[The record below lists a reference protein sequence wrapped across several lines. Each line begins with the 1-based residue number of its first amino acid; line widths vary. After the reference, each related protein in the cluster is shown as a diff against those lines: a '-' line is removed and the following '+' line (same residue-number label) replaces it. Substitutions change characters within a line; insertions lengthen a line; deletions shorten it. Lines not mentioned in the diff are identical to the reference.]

1 MIDTTKLIPRSKPL
15 NDIKKDVIEI
25 DNLLKERLVIKKV
38 RDGILRQQEERRKR
52 FARESFLESRKK
64 GGDDGLDVDPKSKK
78 PKSLVGAFISSILK
92 NLSVVALGKMGA
104 LFKVGK
110 LLSVALSPKVLIIA
124 GTLSILKNVLN
135 SVAGTKDTLRDADF
149 TKVEGNKT
157 RDKIDNFI
165 TALNVMVGS
174 LIAGAVVSRISRAR
188 ANRLAQL
195 REDNIFKSQFNQRVA
210 KINEASDARAKADAV
225 RQEEEAYQNRERARR
240 KREQENIEF
249 ARDLRKREDV
259 RQTEAMQRRA
269 ERNIQ
274 KEVGGQMVER
284 GARTTTSV
292 IDRSVGGSRVIK
304 KNLFIIDP
312 AEGFDVKN
320 KMTSDGVE
328 KFFLGDSNIRLN
340 ETSVG
345 GRPVFEAQKSPALK
359 RRIAKTLGVKPSDFN
374 LDDVTDSFEIRSNLG
389 VKARIDAGKDALLDE
404 INMSRSRDFSP
415 RQRSDMRVLLE
426 NLGTTDKFA
435 QRTERSRQ
443 RAAADPSSV
452 MGTGR
457 KGSDVASRGR
467 VGSRQFLRPDGT
479 STDDAYRAALK
490 KVKPKSSTAK
500 ITAKTLKSKGIR
512 GFLARTVGQ
521 IPFLG
526 DLIFMLIDIFVFGQ
540 PPGRAAFMA
549 VGGALLGFL
558 GGLLGSLAG
567 PAGAL
572 ALGIL
577 GGIGGD
583 MLGGMLY
590 DVMFGSPSRVNP
602 LDRLP
607 RTGFKQFIKGF
618 AEDFKGLFGFAK
630 KARGKSIG
638 GFASFGKYM
647 LGEEGREFVLD
658 ADSTASIERNYPGLL
673 MALNKADYGGALD
686 VLKSRAFYEEG
697 AGGSERMLPVPIP
710 IPSSKNQYARSSG
723 VILTRR
729 VPFND
734 LTYSQLYRRG

>member
-1 MIDTTKLIPRSKPL
+1 MIDSAKLIPRSKPSSLPKESITNL
-15 NDIKKDVIEI
+15 NVIKKDVIEI
-25 DNLLKERLVIKKV
+25 DNLLKERLVLRKV

-52 FARESFLESRKK
+52 FARESFLEGRKK
-64 GGDDGLDVDPKSKK
+64 RGGDDGLDVDPKSKK
-78 PKSLVGAFISSILK
+78 PKSLVGAFISSLLN

-104 LFKVGK
+104 LLKVGK

-124 GTLSILKNVLN
+124 GTLAILKNVLN
-135 SVAGTKDTLRDADF
+135 SVSGTKDTLRGADF
-149 TKVEGNKT
+149 TKVEGTKT

-165 TALNVMVGS
+165 TALNVMVTS
-174 LIAGAVVSRISRAR
+174 LVVGAVVSRASRAR
-188 ANRLAQL
+188 ANKLASL
-195 REDNIFKSQFNQRVA
+195 REDAIFRSRLREIGKEVKAEKLR
-210 KINEASDARAKADAV
+210 KDEAFDNARARADAEFDFEEDIKNRQKADAFYESPADV
-225 RQEEEAYQNRERARR
+225 EVKERAKKRYGSSIERR
-240 KREQENIEF
+240 VEVKAGARNLNVETGSIMGGIEEKQFIRKTRINPNELFKQELKKEKGKIKRSGFNPNTVIGDDFVNFLKNENVEGNRLVKMDPNGVPLFRDDLGNFRPFSQLSTGEKGTYVSLQNARKSTLAKFNRSIEITPKPISKDAAAKF
-249 ARDLRKREDV
+249 LELRKITPEDRAKRFNQAFGKPTGADPFTGAPTYRVNPRGRE
-259 RQTEAMQRRA
+259 
-269 ERNIQ
+269 
-274 KEVGGQMVER
+274 
-284 GARTTTSV
+284 
-292 IDRSVGGSRVIK
+292 
-304 KNLFIIDP
+304 IDP
-312 AEGFDVKN
+312 VTG
-320 KMTSDGVE
+320 M
-328 KFFLGDSNIRLN
+328 
-340 ETSVG
+340 
-345 GRPVFEAQKSPALK
+345 LK
-359 RRIAKTLGVKPSDFN
+359 AKRAPKKIA
-374 LDDVTDSFEIRSNLG
+374 
-389 VKARIDAGKDALLDE
+389 
-404 INMSRSRDFSP
+404 
-415 RQRSDMRVLLE
+415 
-426 NLGTTDKFA
+426 TT
-435 QRTERSRQ
+435 
-443 RAAADPSSV
+443 
-452 MGTGR
+452 G
-457 KGSDVASRGR
+457 
-467 VGSRQFLRPDGT
+467 
-479 STDDAYRAALK
+479 
-490 KVKPKSSTAK
+490 AK

-512 GFLARTVGQ
+512 GLLAKTVGQ

-572 ALGIL
+572 ALGLL

-583 MLGGMLY
+583 MLGGLLY
-590 DVMFGSPSRVNP
+590 DMMFGSPSRVNP

-618 AEDFKGLFGFAK
+618 AKDFEDLFTVAK
-630 KARGKSIG
+630 KTRGKSIG

-673 MALNKADYGGALD
+673 MALNKADYDGALE

-729 VPFND
+729 VPLNN

>member
-1 MIDTTKLIPRSKPL
+1 MIDSAKLIPRSKPSSLPKESITNL
-15 NDIKKDVIEI
+15 NVIKKDVIEI
-25 DNLLKERLVIKKV
+25 DNLLKERLVLRKV

-52 FARESFLESRKK
+52 FARESFLEGRKK
-64 GGDDGLDVDPKSKK
+64 RGGDDGLDVDPKSKK
-78 PKSLVGAFISSILK
+78 PKSLVGAFISSILN

-104 LFKVGK
+104 LLKVGK

-124 GTLSILKNVLN
+124 GTLAILKNVLN
-135 SVAGTKDTLRDADF
+135 SVSGTKDTLRGADF
-149 TKVEGNKT
+149 TKVEGTKT

-165 TALNVMVGS
+165 TALNVMVTS
-174 LIAGAVVSRISRAR
+174 LLVGAVVSRASRAR
-188 ANRLAQL
+188 ANKLASL
-195 REDNIFKSQFNQRVA
+195 REDAIFRSRLREFGKEIKAEKLR
-210 KINEASDARAKADAV
+210 KDEAFDNARARADAEFDFEEDIKNRQKADAFYESPADV
-225 RQEEEAYQNRERARR
+225 EVKERAKKRYGSSIERR
-240 KREQENIEF
+240 VEVKAGARNLNVETGSIMGGIEEKQFIRKTRINPNELFKQELKKEKSKIKRGGFNPNTVIGDDFVNFLKNENVEGNRLVKMDPNGVPLFRDDLGNFRPFSQLSTGEKGTYVSLQNARKSALAKFNRSIEITPKPISKDAAAKF
-249 ARDLRKREDV
+249 LELRKITPEDKAKRFSQAFGKPTGADPFTGAPTYRVNPRGRE
-259 RQTEAMQRRA
+259 
-269 ERNIQ
+269 
-274 KEVGGQMVER
+274 
-284 GARTTTSV
+284 
-292 IDRSVGGSRVIK
+292 
-304 KNLFIIDP
+304 IDP
-312 AEGFDVKN
+312 VTG
-320 KMTSDGVE
+320 M
-328 KFFLGDSNIRLN
+328 
-340 ETSVG
+340 
-345 GRPVFEAQKSPALK
+345 LK
-359 RRIAKTLGVKPSDFN
+359 AK
-374 LDDVTDSFEIRSNLG
+374 
-389 VKARIDAGKDALLDE
+389 
-404 INMSRSRDFSP
+404 
-415 RQRSDMRVLLE
+415 RVPKKTA
-426 NLGTTDKFA
+426 TT
-435 QRTERSRQ
+435 
-443 RAAADPSSV
+443 
-452 MGTGR
+452 G
-457 KGSDVASRGR
+457 
-467 VGSRQFLRPDGT
+467 
-479 STDDAYRAALK
+479 
-490 KVKPKSSTAK
+490 AK

-512 GFLARTVGQ
+512 GLLAKTVGQ

-567 PAGAL
+567 PPGAL
-572 ALGIL
+572 ALGLL

-590 DVMFGSPSRVNP
+590 DMMFGSPSRVNP

-618 AEDFKGLFGFAK
+618 AKDFEDLFTVAK
-630 KARGKSIG
+630 KTRGKSIG

-723 VILTRR
+723 LVLTRR
-729 VPFND
+729 VSLNH

>member
-25 DNLLKERLVIKKV
+25 DNLLKKRLVLRNV
-38 RDGILRQQEERRKR
+38 RDGILRQQEERKR
-52 FARESFLESRKK
+52 RFERESFLEGRKK

-78 PKSLVGAFISSILK
+78 PKSLVGAFISGILN

-104 LFKVGK
+104 LLKIGK

-124 GTLSILKNVLN
+124 GTLAILKNVLN

-165 TALNVMVGS
+165 TALNIMVTS
-174 LIAGAVVSRISRAR
+174 LVVGAVVSRASRAR
-188 ANRLAQL
+188 ANRLASL
-195 REDNIFKSQFNQRVA
+195 REDAIFRSRLREIGKEIKTEKLR
-210 KINEASDARAKADAV
+210 KDEAFDNARARADAEFDFKEDIKNRQKADVTYESPADV
-225 RQEEEAYQNRERARR
+225 EVKERAKKRYGSSIERR
-240 KREQENIEF
+240 VEVKAGARNLNVETGSIMGGIEEKQFIRKTRINPNELFKQELKKEKGKIKRGGFNPNTIIGDDFVNFLKNEKIEGNRLVKMDPNGVPLF
-249 ARDLRKREDV
+249 RDDLGNFRPFSQLSTGEKGTYVSLQNARKSALAKFNRSIEITPKPISKDAAAKFLELRKITPEDKAKRFSQAFGKPTGADPFTGAPTYRVNPRGRE
-259 RQTEAMQRRA
+259 
-269 ERNIQ
+269 
-274 KEVGGQMVER
+274 
-284 GARTTTSV
+284 
-292 IDRSVGGSRVIK
+292 
-304 KNLFIIDP
+304 IDP
-312 AEGFDVKN
+312 VTG
-320 KMTSDGVE
+320 M
-328 KFFLGDSNIRLN
+328 
-340 ETSVG
+340 
-345 GRPVFEAQKSPALK
+345 LK
-359 RRIAKTLGVKPSDFN
+359 AKRAPKKT
-374 LDDVTDSFEIRSNLG
+374 
-389 VKARIDAGKDALLDE
+389 A
-404 INMSRSRDFSP
+404 
-415 RQRSDMRVLLE
+415 
-426 NLGTTDKFA
+426 TT
-435 QRTERSRQ
+435 
-443 RAAADPSSV
+443 
-452 MGTGR
+452 G
-457 KGSDVASRGR
+457 
-467 VGSRQFLRPDGT
+467 
-479 STDDAYRAALK
+479 
-490 KVKPKSSTAK
+490 AK

-729 VPFND
+729 VPLNN

>member
-25 DNLLKERLVIKKV
+25 DNLLKERLVLRNV

-52 FARESFLESRKK
+52 FARESFLEGRKK

-78 PKSLVGAFISSILK
+78 PKSLVGAFISGILN

-104 LFKVGK
+104 LLKIGK

-124 GTLSILKNVLN
+124 GTLAILKNVLN

-165 TALNVMVGS
+165 TALNIMVTS
-174 LIAGAVVSRISRAR
+174 LVVGAVVSRASRAR
-188 ANRLAQL
+188 ANRLASL
-195 REDNIFKSQFNQRVA
+195 REDAIFRSRLREIGKEIKTEKLR
-210 KINEASDARAKADAV
+210 KDEAFDNARARADAEFDFKEDIKNRQKADVTYESPADV
-225 RQEEEAYQNRERARR
+225 EVKERAKKRYGSSIERR
-240 KREQENIEF
+240 VEVKAGARNLNVETGSIMGGIEEKQFIRKTRINPNELFKQELKKEKGKIKRGGFNPNTIIGDDFVNFLKNEKIEGNRLVKMDPNGVPLF
-249 ARDLRKREDV
+249 RDDLGNFRPFSQLSTGEKGTYVSLQNARKSALAKFNRSIEITPKPISKDAAAKFLELRKITPEDKAKRFSQAFGKPTGADPFTGAPTYRVNPRGRE
-259 RQTEAMQRRA
+259 
-269 ERNIQ
+269 
-274 KEVGGQMVER
+274 
-284 GARTTTSV
+284 
-292 IDRSVGGSRVIK
+292 
-304 KNLFIIDP
+304 IDP
-312 AEGFDVKN
+312 VTG
-320 KMTSDGVE
+320 M
-328 KFFLGDSNIRLN
+328 
-340 ETSVG
+340 
-345 GRPVFEAQKSPALK
+345 LK
-359 RRIAKTLGVKPSDFN
+359 AKRAPKKT
-374 LDDVTDSFEIRSNLG
+374 
-389 VKARIDAGKDALLDE
+389 A
-404 INMSRSRDFSP
+404 
-415 RQRSDMRVLLE
+415 
-426 NLGTTDKFA
+426 TT
-435 QRTERSRQ
+435 
-443 RAAADPSSV
+443 
-452 MGTGR
+452 G
-457 KGSDVASRGR
+457 
-467 VGSRQFLRPDGT
+467 
-479 STDDAYRAALK
+479 
-490 KVKPKSSTAK
+490 AK

-729 VPFND
+729 VPLNN

>member
-25 DNLLKERLVIKKV
+25 DNLLKKRLVLRNV
-38 RDGILRQQEERRKR
+38 RDGILRQQEERKR
-52 FARESFLESRKK
+52 RFERESFLEGRKK
-64 GGDDGLDVDPKSKK
+64 EGDDGLDVDPKSKK
-78 PKSLVGAFISSILK
+78 PKSLVGAFISSVLN
-92 NLSVVALGKMGA
+92 NLSVVALGKMGG
-104 LFKVGK
+104 LLKIGKV
-110 LLSVALSPKVLIIA
+110 LSVLLSPKVLLIA
-124 GTLSILKNVLN
+124 GTITILKNVLD
-135 SVAGTKDTLRDADF
+135 SVAGTKDTLRGVDF

-165 TALNVMVGS
+165 TALNVMVGA
-174 LIAGAVVSRISRAR
+174 LIVGAVASRASRMRANKLASLREDAIFRSRLREIGKEIKAEKLRKDEAFDNARAR
-188 ANRLAQL
+188 ADAEFDFE
-195 REDNIFKSQFNQRVA
+195 EDIKNKQ
-210 KINEASDARAKADAV
+210 KADATFESPADV
-225 RQEEEAYQNRERARR
+225 EVKERAKKRYGSSIERR
-240 KREQENIEF
+240 VEVKAGARNLNVETGSIMGGIEEKQFIRKTRINPNELFKQELKKEKGKIKRGGFNPNTIIGDDFVNFLKNEKIEGNRLVKMDPNGVPLF
-249 ARDLRKREDV
+249 RDDLGNFRPFSQLSTGEKGTYVSLQNARKSALAKFNRSIEITPKPISKDAAAKFLELRKITPEDKAKRFSQAFGKPTGADPFTGAPTYRVNPRGRE
-259 RQTEAMQRRA
+259 
-269 ERNIQ
+269 
-274 KEVGGQMVER
+274 
-284 GARTTTSV
+284 
-292 IDRSVGGSRVIK
+292 
-304 KNLFIIDP
+304 IDP
-312 AEGFDVKN
+312 
-320 KMTSDGVE
+320 
-328 KFFLGDSNIRLN
+328 
-340 ETSVG
+340 ETG
-345 GRPVFEAQKSPALK
+345 MLK
-359 RRIAKTLGVKPSDFN
+359 AKRAPKKT
-374 LDDVTDSFEIRSNLG
+374 
-389 VKARIDAGKDALLDE
+389 A
-404 INMSRSRDFSP
+404 
-415 RQRSDMRVLLE
+415 
-426 NLGTTDKFA
+426 TT
-435 QRTERSRQ
+435 
-443 RAAADPSSV
+443 
-452 MGTGR
+452 G
-457 KGSDVASRGR
+457 
-467 VGSRQFLRPDGT
+467 
-479 STDDAYRAALK
+479 
-490 KVKPKSSTAK
+490 AK
-500 ITAKTLKSKGIR
+500 ITAKTLKGKGIR

-590 DVMFGSPSRVNP
+590 DVLFGSPSRVNP

-638 GFASFGKYM
+638 GFASFGEYM

-673 MALNKADYGGALD
+673 MALNKADYSGALD

-729 VPFND
+729 VPLNN

>member
-1 MIDTTKLIPRSKPL
+1 
-15 NDIKKDVIEI
+15 
-25 DNLLKERLVIKKV
+25 
-38 RDGILRQQEERRKR
+38 
-52 FARESFLESRKK
+52 
-64 GGDDGLDVDPKSKK
+64 
-78 PKSLVGAFISSILK
+78 
-92 NLSVVALGKMGA
+92 
-104 LFKVGK
+104 
-110 LLSVALSPKVLIIA
+110 
-124 GTLSILKNVLN
+124 
-135 SVAGTKDTLRDADF
+135 
-149 TKVEGNKT
+149 
-157 RDKIDNFI
+157 
-165 TALNVMVGS
+165 
-174 LIAGAVVSRISRAR
+174 
-188 ANRLAQL
+188 
-195 REDNIFKSQFNQRVA
+195 
-210 KINEASDARAKADAV
+210 
-225 RQEEEAYQNRERARR
+225 
-240 KREQENIEF
+240 
-249 ARDLRKREDV
+249 
-259 RQTEAMQRRA
+259 
-269 ERNIQ
+269 
-274 KEVGGQMVER
+274 
-284 GARTTTSV
+284 
-292 IDRSVGGSRVIK
+292 
-304 KNLFIIDP
+304 
-312 AEGFDVKN
+312 
-320 KMTSDGVE
+320 
-328 KFFLGDSNIRLN
+328 
-340 ETSVG
+340 
-345 GRPVFEAQKSPALK
+345 
-359 RRIAKTLGVKPSDFN
+359 
-374 LDDVTDSFEIRSNLG
+374 
-389 VKARIDAGKDALLDE
+389 
-404 INMSRSRDFSP
+404 
-415 RQRSDMRVLLE
+415 MRVLLE
-426 NLGTTDKFA
+426 NLGTTNKFA

-457 KGSDVASRGR
+457 KGSDVVSRGR

-567 PAGAL
+567 PPGAL

-618 AEDFKGLFGFAK
+618 AKDFKGLFRVAK
-630 KARGKSIG
+630 KTRGKSIG

-673 MALNKADYGGALD
+673 MALNKADYDGALD

-729 VPFND
+729 VPLNN